1 MVTSPVQNKTTNIT
15 TATTT
20 TVFSGRG
27 TFVGLVFNKR
37 IATGVTTIYDNTAA
51 SGTKVGTI
59 TEGAAILN
67 DPPQTVIYN
76 RYMENGLTIV
86 TSQAEDITVLWLPEN
101 VS

>member
-1 MVTSPVQNKTTNIT
+1 MVISPVQNKTTNIT

-20 TVFSGRG
+20 LVFSGRG

-37 IATGVTTIYDNTAA
+37 VAAGVTTIYDSLTAA
-51 SGTKVGTI
+51 GTKVGTI
-59 TEGAAILN
+59 TEGAAVLN
-67 DPPQTVIYN
+67 DPPQAVIYN

-101 VS
+101 S

>member
-1 MVTSPVQNKTTNIT
+1 MVTSPIQNKTTNIT

-20 TVFSGRG
+20 LVFSGRG

-37 IATGVTTIYDNTAA
+37 VAAGVTTIYDSLTAA
-51 SGTKVGTI
+51 GTKVGTI
-59 TEGAAILN
+59 TMGAGILN

-101 VS
+101 S

>member
-1 MVTSPVQNKTTNIT
+1 MITQYKTTNIT

-27 TFVGLVFNKR
+27 TLVGLVFNKR
-37 IATGVTTIYDNTAA
+37 VANGATTIYDNTAA

-59 TEGAAILN
+59 TMGAGILN
-67 DPPQTVIYN
+67 DPPHTVMYN

-101 VS
+101 VL